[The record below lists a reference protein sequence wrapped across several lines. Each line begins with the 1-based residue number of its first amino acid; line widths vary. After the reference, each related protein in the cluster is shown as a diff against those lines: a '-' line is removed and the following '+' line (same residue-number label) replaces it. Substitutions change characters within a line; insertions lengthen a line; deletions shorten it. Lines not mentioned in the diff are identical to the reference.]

1 MNGTEKQVKWAEDII
16 ETARQ
21 NIKNMADYT
30 KKFGS
35 GTNGNGFKYEAV
47 DVAEVEKSLEA
58 IISQTDD
65 AAVIIEKR
73 QMLSADTLKDFA
85 CRNYFKRT
93 GRKF

>member
-1 MNGTEKQVKWAEDII
+1 MKGTEKQVKWAEDII

-21 NIKNMADYT
+21 NIKNMTDYT

-65 AAVIIEKR
+65 AAFYRSKLGSKSLQCLLRSLCSKLI
-73 QMLSADTLKDFA
+73 
-85 CRNYFKRT
+85 
-93 GRKF
+93 